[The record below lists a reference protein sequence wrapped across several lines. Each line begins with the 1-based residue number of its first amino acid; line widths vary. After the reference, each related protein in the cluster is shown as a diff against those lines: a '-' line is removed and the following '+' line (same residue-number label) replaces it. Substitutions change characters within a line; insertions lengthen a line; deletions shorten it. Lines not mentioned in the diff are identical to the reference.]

1 VIYLQ
6 LETFRG
12 KDMGALNPGAGPS
25 ATPFLDSFVARP
37 DVAVWTRASSLG
49 NPSINGLFASHC
61 SVQPPSRR
69 YITTYTNVA
78 FACLPERLRALGYRT
93 VMLNGGDTDWDN
105 SSPWLARW
113 YERLRRF
120 PKAEGRDRI
129 VFREAATELKQLGRS
144 GRPFFATVVSIS
156 NHWPFRT
163 QEPALD
169 VAGQATPAERIRNTT
184 HYMDDVLREFFAA
197 IEREPWYAHT
207 IVVIAGDHGFNAGE
221 HGLSPGRQDLYRES
235 IWVPLIVAGP
245 HPRLP
250 GGAHDTPASLLDIA
264 PTLADLIGLREPNPW
279 QGHSLLAVRPDG
291 ELAFTMRDA
300 TLWQSAE
307 WSAVRDPQD
316 GRARLYANRSDW
328 LQRDDLAPDQPGNAE
343 GLLARAEDAQ
353 RLHDYVLRHDL
364 LVR

>member
-1 VIYLQ
+1 
-6 LETFRG
+6 
-12 KDMGALNPGAGPS
+12 
-25 ATPFLDSFVARP
+25 
-37 DVAVWTRASSLG
+37 
-49 NPSINGLFASHC
+49 
-61 SVQPPSRR
+61 VQPPSRR

-113 YERLRRF
+113 YDRLRRF

-328 LQRDDLAPDQPGNAE
+328 LQRDDLAPGQPGNAE